1 MVKTFFPLVLFLAAV
16 FAAGCGS
23 GEQATTLTADE
34 RFDRAKVMFEKE
46 DYLDA
51 INEFTIITLQ
61 FQGSQHAADAQ
72 FYLGDCRFK
81 RGEYLLAAFE
91 YGIMKRS

>member
-1 MVKTFFPLVLFLAAV
+1 MVKTFDSFFPPRLGAVCRRLRLGRADRHADRRRTIRAGENLF
-16 FAAGCGS
+16 
-23 GEQATTLTADE
+23 D
-34 RFDRAKVMFEKE
+34 KE
-46 DYLDA
+46 DYLEA

-81 RGEYLLAAFE
+81 RGRVPPR
-91 YGIMKRS
+91 GI